1 MGESTYGDP
10 LLKKFGSNIIT
21 YTSQNMV
28 HLILGLGFG
37 FGALGF
43 RFSQS

>member
-1 MGESTYGDP
+1 MGERTHDDP
-10 LLKKFGSNIIT
+10 LLNFFGSNIIT

-37 FGALGF
+37 VGALGLNF
-43 RFSQS
+43 LQS